1 MKRLTRLLVLPL
13 LLLFAMPS
21 QGQTP
26 AFEGT
31 IEFKQTKGT
40 KVSHYV
46 YYVQGHQVRVEEMGE
61 NRNIVDV
68 LLVDTKAKTITL
80 LSPERKSYMTIENIA
95 SKKDM
100 TNTKVNVTTEKR
112 KIQGYSCVKWVVS
125 NNDLGSA
132 VTYWVADGGFDFFV
146 DFLATIRRKDNIA
159 LFFQQV
165 PAAVGYFP
173 LLGEERKIDG
183 SVPMKLEVIKIT
195 KKVLRGNFFNIPA
208 DYTKLDN

>member
-1 MKRLTRLLVLPL
+1 MKRLVQLLVLPAFL
-13 LLLFAMPS
+13 LLGLFANA
-21 QGQTP
+21 QTP
-26 AFEGT
+26 PFEGT
-31 IEFKQTKGT
+31 IEFTQTKGK
-40 KVSHYV
+40 KVSHYI
-46 YYVQGHQVRVEEMGE
+46 YYVQGHKVRVEEMGE
-61 NRNIVDV
+61 NKNIVDV
-68 LLVDTKAKTITL
+68 LIVDTKAKTITL
-80 LSPERKSYMTIENIA
+80 LSPQRKSYMQIENIA

-100 TNTKVNVTTEKR
+100 TNTRVNMTTEKK
-112 KIQGYSCVKWVVS
+112 KIQGYNCTKWVVT

-132 VTYWVADGGFDFFV
+132 VTYWVAEGGFDFFV
-146 DFLATIRRKDNIA
+146 DFLATIKRKDNIA

-183 SVPMKLEVIKIT
+183 SVPMKLEVTKIT